1 MQGKVKKRSA
11 YNPLDLF
18 SGDLLRMQQALR
30 DLIACPQNNF
40 RLFVGAWASS
50 VWFHSLASCIF

>member
-1 MQGKVKKRSA
+1 MVQGKVEKRSA

-40 RLFVGAWASS
+40 RLFIGAWASS
-50 VWFHSLASCIF
+50 V